1 MDYKLQYQNTKCSTK
16 FRHLGI
22 GTEHNFLNGTYI
34 SQNPIENAIDKY
46 KDRSS
51 HIATKTYGRRWFIIL
66 LCFQTVTQ
74 DKIVELI
81 ANLDT
86 KKAVHSKDIWDK
98 LIKEFVCL
106 F

>member
-22 GTEHNFLNGTYI
+22 GTEHNFLNGTYS

-51 HIATKTYGRRWFIIL
+51 HIATKTYGGADLSF
-66 LCFQTVTQ
+66 CFAF
-74 DKIVELI
+74 KRSHRI
-81 ANLDT
+81 
-86 KKAVHSKDIWDK
+86 K
-98 LIKEFVCL
+98 L
-106 F
+106 